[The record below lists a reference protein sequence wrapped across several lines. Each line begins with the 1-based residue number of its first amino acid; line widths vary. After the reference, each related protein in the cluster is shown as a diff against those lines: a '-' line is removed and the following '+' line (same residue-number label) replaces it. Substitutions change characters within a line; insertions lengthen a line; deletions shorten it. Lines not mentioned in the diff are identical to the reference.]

1 VQELEGQLQAKE
13 QERSQAAAECNRL
26 EKELADQAT
35 RHAEQVRLAT
45 RPSGERSFY
54 AKDPFGNP
62 LCFVDEQ
69 TVVMSSDLAG

>member
-1 VQELEGQLQAKE
+1 VAY
-13 QERSQAAAECNRL
+13 ERVKDAGPSWIEPAIS
-26 EKELADQAT
+26 
-35 RHAEQVRLAT
+35 VRS
-45 RPSGERSFY
+45 SGERSFY